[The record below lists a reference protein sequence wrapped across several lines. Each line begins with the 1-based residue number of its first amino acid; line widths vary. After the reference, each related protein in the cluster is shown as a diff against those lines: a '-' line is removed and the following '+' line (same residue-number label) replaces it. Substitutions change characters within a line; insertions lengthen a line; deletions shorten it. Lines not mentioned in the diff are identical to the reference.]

1 MARSSCDTRY
11 QDGMVFHVARSTEAP
26 KTLPM
31 IGFWVAAAIRAS
43 LTGRSAAKTSRN
55 FAVSTQRQPAASG
68 LSAAPSGAGYFSP
81 NAPIGSPESGANAAM
96 KTSALT
102 LGLPAAAAVI
112 TAPPYECPTSTTGPG
127 CAATTRFVVSTSVAS
142 DVSGFCT
149 AITL

>member
-11 QDGMVFHVARSTEAP
+11 QDGIVFQVARSTDAA

-31 IGFWVAAAIRAS
+31 IGFCVAAAIRVS
-43 LTGRSAAKTSRN
+43 RSGRSAAKTSWN
-55 FAVSTQRQPAASG
+55 FAVSTYRKPAASG
-68 LSAAPSGAGYFSP
+68 LSAAPSGAGYLSP

-96 KTSALT
+96 QTSDFT
-102 LGLPAAAAVI
+102 LLLPAAAWLI